1 MLRLF
6 PGSASGQTSQSP
18 LTRPTGNAFLMAP
31 APRPLTIH
39 FWPGRR
45 VDVINVTPC
54 VDAASPGLLQHHDKA
69 LYYSY
74 HTTGGFLGA
83 ALCNRP
89 DWTPACAYRVLA
101 PFRRLFPPGAGYRHD
116 QLLLRTELSPKRRRT
131 EPRNADAH
139 LRFIG
144 SGLESCVTHTGDPAR
159 PVYFVDLDGVNQD
172 TGNRRRRRAKVIG
185 YDDEATVARTTLQI
199 PVADRPVD
207 AVNLCDPDLGLFE
220 HLHEMT
226 ARHGVTTGR
235 VHLQL
240 GPDERHAG
248 LTVNEY
254 EPLLMEHDLAEVLR
268 NPLRFAA
275 RTEDTVRQAHRP
287 LPNTAKHASARSRTI
302 ADDDEEDTPDV
313 GDPPVAHID
322 KELSTGTRHPLR
334 LKRSMSLLVTP
345 EDASGRGTVELGRYQ
360 SPILLQWRTT
370 DAQARRLRARLTRFE

>member
-1 MLRLF
+1 M
-6 PGSASGQTSQSP
+6 AS
-18 LTRPTGNAFLMAP
+18 

-39 FWPGRR
+39 FRPGRR
-45 VDVINVTPC
+45 VDVINLNSCAT
-54 VDAASPGLLQHHDKA
+54 AASPGLLQRHDKA

-83 ALCNRP
+83 ALRSRQ
-89 DWTPACAYRVLA
+89 DRTPACVYRVLA
-101 PFRRLFPPGAGYRHD
+101 PFRRLFPPGADYRHD

-172 TGNRRRRRAKVIG
+172 TGDRRRRRAKVIG
-185 YDDEATVARTTLQI
+185 YDEEATVARTTLQI

-207 AVNLCDPDLGLFE
+207 AVNLWDPKLGLVE

-226 ARHGVTTGR
+226 ARHAVSTGR
-235 VHLQL
+235 LHLQL
-240 GPDERHAG
+240 GSDERHAG
-248 LTVNEY
+248 LTVNED

-275 RTEDTVRQAHRP
+275 RTEALVRQARRP
-287 LPNTAKHASARSRTI
+287 VPNTAENAVAHGHTEMAEDAEHALGV
-302 ADDDEEDTPDV
+302 DET
-313 GDPPVAHID
+313 PVASIN
-322 KELSTGTRHPLR
+322 EALSTETRHPLR
-334 LKRSMSLLVTP
+334 LKRSMSLLVTA
-345 EDASGRGTVELGRYQ
+345 ENAGRRGTVELGRYQ
-360 SPILLQWRTT
+360 SPLLVQWRTT
-370 DAQARRLRARLTRFE
+370 DAQIRRLHLRLTRLE